1 MDRQEDSGKLLGPV
15 QIRALAE
22 ELGVS
27 PTKKLGQ
34 NFVHDAGTVRKI
46 VRRAGVG
53 EGDEVLEVGPGLGSL
68 TLGLLEAGTNVTAL
82 ELDGALARALPDTVR
97 GLAPEW
103 VGRLRVTNKD
113 ALDLSPEDFQVPPV
127 ALVANLPYNVA
138 VPILLTALERLPSL
152 RSAFVMVQKEVADRL
167 VAEKGSKT
175 YGAPTVKLAWY
186 GAAKRA
192 GIIGPNVFWPK
203 PNVDSALVDVQV
215 REEPPG
221 DEVLRT
227 STFALIDAAF
237 EQRRKMV
244 RASLRTIVADADA
257 LSAGLEEAGV
267 DPQARPEALEIQDF
281 IALAQALG
289 KAGDAG
295 VSGVS
300 GDRVRLGASDP
311 VDVRGG
317 SGASEGAGFSKV
329 SKGSA

>member
-1 MDRQEDSGKLLGPV
+1 MDRQGDSGKLLGPA

-22 ELGVS
+22 DLGVS

-46 VRRAGVG
+46 VRLAGVG
-53 EGDEVLEVGPGLGSL
+53 SGDEVVEVGPGLGSL
-68 TLGLLEAGTNVTAL
+68 TLGLLEVGAKVTAI
-82 ELDGALARALPDTVR
+82 ELDGALARALPNTVEQ
-97 GLAPEW
+97 LVPEW
-103 VGRLRVTNKD
+103 AARLRVMNKD
-113 ALDLSPEDFQVPPV
+113 ALELSVEDFNVPPV

-152 RSAFVMVQKEVADRL
+152 RRVFVMVQKEVADRL

-221 DEVLRT
+221 DVALRA
-227 STFALIDAAF
+227 STFTLIDAAF

-244 RASLRTIVADADA
+244 RASLRSVVPNMETLGAA
-257 LSAGLEEAGV
+257 LTQAEV
-267 DPQARPEALEIQDF
+267 DPQARPEALEVQDF
-281 IALAQALG
+281 TALARALG
-289 KAGDAG
+289 K
-295 VSGVS
+295 
-300 GDRVRLGASDP
+300 LGRS
-311 VDVRGG
+311 V
-317 SGASEGAGFSKV
+317 
-329 SKGSA
+329 